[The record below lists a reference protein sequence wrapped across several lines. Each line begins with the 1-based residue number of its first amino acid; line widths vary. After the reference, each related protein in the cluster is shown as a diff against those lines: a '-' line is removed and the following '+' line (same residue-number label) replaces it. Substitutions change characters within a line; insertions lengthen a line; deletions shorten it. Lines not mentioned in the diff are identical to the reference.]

1 MGWSKYMSQSAS
13 ETRGWQSIGRA
24 LNVLEA
30 IGSHK
35 RPVSMTEIAE
45 EVKLTMSTTHRIM
58 RGLEA
63 RGFILRDPLSGEYAV
78 GPSIMRLARSALQQ
92 AADGDLVLAALPRMQ
107 RLRELTGETVAFHV
121 VSGQRRLCLVELPSH
136 EPIRMASGV
145 GAAYSL
151 GVGASGKALLA
162 HLPEETV
169 EKVIASEDFQAS
181 TNIGTTRTAVR
192 RALARIRRDGYSTSF
207 GETVPGAAAIAV
219 PILAA
224 RGLPRGAINIT
235 GPDNRLTKG
244 VMLEH
249 LDAVREVKVW
259 LELKLG
265 REEGVLID
273 PDSAG

>member
-1 MGWSKYMSQSAS
+1 MSQSAS

-45 EVKLTMSTTHRIM
+45 EVRLTMSTTHRIM

-63 RGFILRDPLSGEYAV
+63 RGFILRDPLSGEYSV

-92 AADGDLVLAALPRMQ
+92 AADGDLVLTALPRMQ
-107 RLRELTGETVAFHV
+107 RMRELTGETVGFHV
-121 VSGQRRLCLVELPSH
+121 VNGLRRLCLVELPSH

-151 GVGASGKALLA
+151 GVGASGKVLLA
-162 HLPEETV
+162 HLPDETV
-169 EKVIASEDFQAS
+169 EKVIGSADFQAATS
-181 TNIGTTRTAVR
+181 IGLTTTAVR
-192 RALARIRRDGYSTSF
+192 RALGRIRRDGYATSF
-207 GETVPGAAAIAV
+207 GETVPGASAMAV
-219 PILAA
+219 PILDA

-235 GPDNRLTKG
+235 GPDSRLTKA
-244 VMLEH
+244 VMLKH
-249 LDAVREVKVW
+249 LDAVLEVKVW

-273 PDSAG
+273 ANADA